1 MPPPNSK
8 ASFLATA
15 KYDRG
20 TIRPAHTKKLNVHIP
35 LRNICPRY
43 HCVYISFSEERVVIN
58 LGDGGDGKDSA
69 CLGKSSKGLSDIL
82 KRERGIFTLW
92 LQPFLQ
98 GMGGNIRPQP
108 LSWGA
113 GPRASHHCGPSVDG
127 TQKSSTQLC
136 SQLHPK
142 KQNEDSACLCKMSSC
157 LRLSICYSLNKQLL
171 RLDCVQSTLSST
183 KGDI

>member
-8 ASFLATA
+8 ASFLATV
-15 KYDRG
+15 KYNRG
-20 TIRPAHTKKLNVHIP
+20 TIRPAHTKNLNVYIP

-92 LQPFLQ
+92 LQPFLR

-113 GPRASHHCGPSVDG
+113 GPRASQHWW
-127 TQKSSTQLC
+127 
-136 SQLHPK
+136 
-142 KQNEDSACLCKMSSC
+142 
-157 LRLSICYSLNKQLL
+157 SICRWYPEELNTALL
-171 RLDCVQSTLSST
+171 PATSQETE
-183 KGDI
+183 